1 MSTLVAPEPVSAP
14 GPASAMADDDSDKWE
29 VTVADRLEARKYL
42 QFLVESRLGA
52 PKRKIEAISGERE
65 QELCALRKQG
75 LMEYVARCGGDAEQ
89 CARGSGVRRPATP
102 LWGVLFFTT
111 AARRL
116 DITVTCKQRK
126 GGDTECGIDF
136 YYHSIDGKRFRSN
149 KEVATKLYKLSVVAS
164 ASAKKKKNSIASD
177 GTSPT
182 PPPPA
187 PVPTPTPNSITNP
200 AALATPP
207 A

>member
-1 MSTLVAPEPVSAP
+1 M
-14 GPASAMADDDSDKWE
+14 
-29 VTVADRLEARKYL
+29 RARK
-42 QFLVESRLGA
+42 
-52 PKRKIEAISGERE
+52 
-65 QELCALRKQG
+65 
-75 LMEYVARCGGDAEQ
+75 
-89 CARGSGVRRPATP
+89 RRPSPREAS
-102 LWGVLFFTT
+102 LGRSFFTT

-126 GGDTECGIDF
+126 GGDTEGGIDF

-149 KEVATKLYKLSVVAS
+149 KEVATKLYKLSIVAS
-164 ASAKKKKNSIASD
+164 ASAKKKKKSIAPD
-177 GTSPT
+177 ETSPT